1 LNYAEV
7 AIGAARQALAEAESL
22 LKSGF
27 ARGAAARAYYA
38 MFYAAT
44 ALLAKEGKDF
54 IKHRALLA
62 AFGMELVQTGKVP
75 AKYHRMLIDA
85 FELRL
90 DADYDLEAQVDLE
103 HAHQVCEE
111 ARDFVAMAG
120 DYLSR
125 PPAG

>member
-1 LNYAEV
+1 LSYSEIAL
-7 AIGAARQALAEAESL
+7 GAARQAIAEAEAL
-22 LKSGF
+22 LNAGF
-27 ARGAAARAYYA
+27 ARGTAARSYYA

-62 AFGMELVQTGKVP
+62 AFGVELVQTGKVP

-111 ARDFVAMAG
+111 ARDFVAMAA
-120 DYLSR
+120 DRLSER
-125 PPAG
+125 V